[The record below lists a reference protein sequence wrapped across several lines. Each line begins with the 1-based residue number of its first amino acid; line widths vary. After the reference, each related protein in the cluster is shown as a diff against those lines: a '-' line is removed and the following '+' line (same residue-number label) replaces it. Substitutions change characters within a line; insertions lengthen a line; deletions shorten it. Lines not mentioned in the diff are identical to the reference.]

1 MVWLLVV
8 VSTVVVAL
16 ALNNGDYGLVVLI
29 FWLLWGVRLAVLW
42 QRDHNRRH
50 K

>member
-1 MVWLLVV
+1 
-8 VSTVVVAL
+8 
-16 ALNNGDYGLVVLI
+16 VVLVG
-29 FWLLWGVRLAVLW
+29 WLLWGMRLAVLW